1 MKEIQTKNIIVRPF
15 SFKYVAQKVNT
26 NTHTHKH
33 DTCEHFVYDGVQFLL
48 SLPPLF
54 IHLVVRDSFVCWRLF
69 IRLMCT
75 CIVLPYLQGRCSE
88 KQNLRPFSNYCVC
101 WSKFFRL
108 VQCQIFCMLFFFW
121 PQSFYIFNFFRL
133 KIF

>member
-1 MKEIQTKNIIVRPF
+1 MKELQTKKILLCDPF
-15 SFKYVAQKVNT
+15 LLNT
-26 NTHTHKH
+26 WRKKWTQITHTHQH
-33 DTCEHFVYDGVQFLL
+33 DTCERFVYDVPFLL

-133 KIF
+133 KFF